1 MFRVNLES
9 KVIDARGVVEER
21 YEGQSGFSS
30 DDFVEAFA
38 DLEGEDIKIII
49 NSAGGVVSEGLSIFN
64 QIEARSGETTI
75 IVDAVAASI
84 ASVITMAADTI
95 VMRRKA
101 QLFIH
106 DPWTV
111 AMGNAS
117 GFRTVADHLDAL
129 AREIADV
136 YATRSAANGVV
147 TDVDAWLQLMRDET
161 WFNAEQAMSAGLAD
175 EISRP
180 QVRTAIDEEQEDEDT
195 RSPYSI
201 SARMT
206 EPARAEIDLS
216 VSDGMVE
223 EAEKGLAWREEYN
236 RGGTQVGVTRANQ
249 IIRDGEL
256 SEDTWKRVYS
266 YLARHEVDKDGEG
279 FTPDEDGFPSAGRIA
294 WALWGGDPAFT
305 RSRKIVEQ
313 LQREEEEDRI
323 EPIAVLHSARVLAA
337 VLDKRHRIM
346 RQRLG
351 IS

>member
-9 KVIDARGVVEER
+9 GVIDARGVVEER
-21 YEGQSGFSS
+21 HEGQTGFSS

-38 DLEGEDIKIII
+38 DLEGRDITIVI
-49 NSAGGVVSEGLSIFN
+49 NSAGGVVSEGLSIYN

-75 IVDAVAASI
+75 VVDAVAASI
-84 ASVITMAADTI
+84 ASVITMAADRI

-111 AMGNAS
+111 AMGNAT

-129 AREIADV
+129 GREIAIV
-136 YATRSAANGVV
+136 YQERASLNGVSL
-147 TDVDAWLQLMRDET
+147 DVDTWLQYMRDET
-161 WFNAEQAMSAGLAD
+161 WFNASEAIELGLAD

-180 QVRTAIDEEQEDEDT
+180 QVRESVNEDEDEDE
-195 RSPYSI
+195 RSPYAVNASESDAI
-201 SARMT
+201 
-206 EPARAEIDLS
+206 RAEIDLT

-223 EAEKGLAWREEYN
+223 EARKALAWREEYN

-249 IIRDGEL
+249 IINDGRL
-256 SEDTWKRVYS
+256 SEDTWRRVYS
-266 YLARHEVDKDGEG
+266 YLSRHEVDKQGEG

-294 WALWGGDPAFT
+294 WGLWGGDPAFT

-313 LQREEEEDRI
+313 LQREEEEQDLL
-323 EPIAVLHSARVLAA
+323 EPVAVLHSAKVLAE

>member
-1 MFRVNLES
+1 MFRVDLENR
-9 KVIDARGVVEER
+9 VIDARGVVEER

-38 DLEGEDIKIII
+38 DLDGEDITIIL

-75 IVDAVAASI
+75 VVDAVAASI
-84 ASVITMAADTI
+84 ASVIAMAADRI

-111 AMGNAS
+111 AMGNAA

-136 YATRSAANGVV
+136 YATRSASNGVT
-147 TDVDAWLQLMRDET
+147 TDVDIWLRLMRDET
-161 WFNAEQAMSAGLAD
+161 WFNADQAIDAGLAD

-180 QVRTAIDEEQEDEDT
+180 QVRTAIDEEQQDEET
-195 RSPYSI
+195 QSPYSI

-206 EPARAEIDLS
+206 EPDPEQEP
-216 VSDGMVE
+216 VE
-223 EAEKGLAWREEYN
+223 P
-236 RGGTQVGVTRANQ
+236 V
-249 IIRDGEL
+249 
-256 SEDTWKRVYS
+256 
-266 YLARHEVDKDGEG
+266 
-279 FTPDEDGFPSAGRIA
+279 
-294 WALWGGDPAFT
+294 
-305 RSRKIVEQ
+305 
-313 LQREEEEDRI
+313 
-323 EPIAVLHSARVLAA
+323 AVLHSAKVLAA
-337 VLDKRHRIM
+337 ALDKRHRIM